1 MPRRKR
7 GDSMTNT
14 LALKAKIVEA
24 GLNLNIIAEKLN
36 ISRNSLYMKINNK
49 RDFSAS
55 EICKLVEILHL
66 NPNEVMYIFLNAA

>member
-1 MPRRKR
+1 
-7 GDSMTNT
+7 MTNT

-24 GLNLNIIAEKLN
+24 GLNLNIIAEKLG
-36 ISRNSLYMKINNK
+36 ISRNSLYMKMNNK

-66 NPNEVMYIFLNAA
+66 TPNDVMLIFLKAA